1 MAGIIYILVNPFMPD
16 IFKVGRTERKIEE
29 RIKGLNTTSMPA
41 PFRCVYA
48 AEVNDAVMVE
58 RRIHKIFI
66 DKRITKNREFFEKV
80 SLEQLVEA
88 IKLVEIREVTPKND
102 IFNEPSDNEVLE
114 KCSKI
119 EERKNKWTFKDLRI
133 PVNSILYFSKD
144 DSVTSIVADE
154 NSNKIIFEGV
164 KMSLSAAALQ
174 ALHNIG
180 YTWST
185 ARGTDYWMYE
195 DETLTTRRL
204 ELESIE

>member
-80 SLEQLVEA
+80 SLEQLVQA

-154 NSNKIIFEGV
+154 NSNRVIFEGAN
-164 KMSLSAAALQ
+164 MSLSAAALQ

-185 ARGTDYWMYE
+185 ARGGDYWVYE

-204 ELESIE
+204 ELESIK

>member
-1 MAGIIYILVNPFMPD
+1 MAGIIYILVNPFMHD

-114 KCSKI
+114 KCSEV
-119 EERKNKWTFKDLRI
+119 EERKNKWAFKDLRI
-133 PVNSILYFSKD
+133 PINSLLYFSKD

-154 NSNKIIFEGV
+154 NSNRVIFEGV
-164 KMSLSAAALQ
+164 NMSLSASALK
-174 ALHNIG
+174 ALNKIG
-180 YTWST
+180 YTWSSV
-185 ARGTDYWMYE
+185 RGSEYWMDE

-204 ELESIE
+204 ELE

>member
-154 NSNKIIFEGV
+154 NSNRVIFEGAN
-164 KMSLSAAALQ
+164 MSLSAAALQ

-185 ARGTDYWMYE
+185 ARGGDYWVYE

-204 ELESIE
+204 ELESIK

>member
-16 IFKVGRTERKIEE
+16 VFKIGRTERNVED
-29 RIKGLNTTSMPA
+29 RIKELDTTSMPG
-41 PFRCVYA
+41 PFKCVYA
-48 AEVNDAVMVE
+48 AEVNDAIIVE
-58 RRIHKIFI
+58 KRIHKIFS
-66 DKRITKNREFFEKV
+66 DKRIRKNREFFEKI

-114 KCSKI
+114 KCNKI

-185 ARGTDYWMYE
+185 ARGSDYWTYE

-204 ELESIE
+204 ELESIQ